1 MTRFRGQTLLAG
13 LLLALPLAGCAD
25 PEVREIVVPDST
37 MIVVL
42 ADLHLADARAR
53 LPDQA
58 KGTRD
63 SVLAHH
69 GLDST
74 AFQAA
79 MDGLLAHPQELT
91 RMYDAVLDRLNAA
104 RTMQ

>member
-1 MTRFRGQTLLAG
+1 MRRVLFIA
-13 LLLALPLAGCAD
+13 LLLTGCVQ
-25 PEVREIVVPDST
+25 EEEREIVVPDST

-58 KGTRD
+58 IGLRD
-63 SVLAHH
+63 SVLAYH

-74 AFQAA
+74 TFELA
-79 MDGLLAHPQELT
+79 MDGLLDYPQELT
-91 RMYDAVLDRLNAA
+91 RLYDSVLDRLNAA
-104 RTMQ
+104 RSMQ